1 MKVTSEMNTLY
12 NIGKYALFLGKVFK
26 KPQKTR
32 IFIYNVFFEIE
43 KLGINSI
50 AIVFIISVFMGAV
63 ITLQTA
69 YNIEL
74 SFVPLYLVGLGTRDS
89 MFLEFSS
96 TIVGL
101 ILAGKVGANIA
112 SEIGS
117 MKIREQ
123 IEALDMMGVNS
134 ETHLVLPKIIAALFS
149 FPLLTL
155 FSMFIGILGGYLAV
169 LLTNA
174 IPIDEFVYGL
184 HYYFIP
190 FYITYSLIKVLIFA
204 FIIATI
210 PAYQGFFVSGGA
222 LEVGRASTRA
232 VVYSSVL
239 ILFFNVVLTQI
250 LLS

>member
-1 MKVTSEMNTLY
+1 
-12 NIGKYALFLGKVFK
+12 VFK
-26 KPQKTR
+26 RPQKWR
-32 IFIYNVFFEIE
+32 IFINDVFSEIE

-89 MFLEFSS
+89 MILEFSS
-96 TIVGL
+96 TIVAL

-134 ETHLVLPKIIAALFS
+134 ECHLVLPKVIAAIFS
-149 FPLLTL
+149 FPLLSL
-155 FSMFIGILGGYLAV
+155 FSMFIGVAGGYLAV
-169 LLTNA
+169 LFTAA
-174 IPIDEFVYGL
+174 IPIDDFDYGIR
-184 HYYFIP
+184 YYFIP
-190 FYITYSLIKVLIFA
+190 FYVTYSMIKVLLFA
-204 FIIATI
+204 FIISTI
-210 PAYQGFFVSGGA
+210 PAYEGFHVSGGA

-239 ILFFNVVLTQI
+239 ILLFNVILTQI

>member
-1 MKVTSEMNTLY
+1 MEIFY
-12 NIGKYALFLGKVFK
+12 HIGKYLVFLKKVFK
-26 KPQKTR
+26 QPQKR
-32 IFIYNVFFEIE
+32 NIFIQNIFFEIE
-43 KLGINSI
+43 KLGINSVI
-50 AIVFIISVFMGAV
+50 IVFIISVFMGAV

-69 YNIEL
+69 YNIEV

-96 TIVGL
+96 TIVAL

-112 SEIGS
+112 SEIGT

-134 ETHLVLPKIIAALFS
+134 ESYLVLPKIIASVFT

-155 FSMFIGILGGYLAV
+155 FSMFVGIFGGYLAV
-169 LLTNA
+169 YFTNA
-174 IPIDEFVYGL
+174 IPLDDFVYGI

-190 FYITYSLIKVLIFA
+190 FYITYSLIKMAIFA
-204 FIIATI
+204 FIIATV
-210 PAYQGFFVSGGA
+210 PAYQAYFIRGGA
-222 LEVGRASTRA
+222 LEVGKANTKA
-232 VVYSSVL
+232 VVYSSIL
-239 ILFFNVVLTQI
+239 ILFFNVIITQI

>member
-1 MKVTSEMNTLY
+1 MSTLLQ
-12 NIGKYALFLGKVFK
+12 IGRYVYFMFKVFK
-26 KPQKTR
+26 RPQRLR
-32 IFIYNVFFEIE
+32 IFFGNIFFEVE

-50 AIVFIISVFMGAV
+50 IIVFIISVFMGAV

-112 SEIGS
+112 SEIGT

-123 IEALDMMGVNS
+123 IEALEIMGVNAES
-134 ETHLVLPKIIAALFS
+134 HLVLPKIVAVIFT
-149 FPLLTL
+149 FPLLAL
-155 FSMFIGILGGYLAV
+155 FSMFVGIFGGYMAV
-169 LLTNA
+169 ILTNA
-174 IPIDEFVYGL
+174 VPVDDFLYGV

-190 FYITYSLIKVLIFA
+190 FYITYSLIKMVIFA

-210 PAYQGFFVSGGA
+210 PAFHAFNVKGGA
-222 LEVGRASTRA
+222 LEVGKASTKG
-232 VVYSSVL
+232 VVYSSIM
-239 ILFFNVVLTQI
+239 ILFVDVVLTQMLI
-250 LLS
+250 S

>member
-1 MKVTSEMNTLY
+1 MK
-12 NIGKYALFLGKVFK
+12 KVFK
-26 KPQKTR
+26 RPQKTKV
-32 IFIYNVFFEIE
+32 FIGNLFFEIE

-50 AIVFIISVFMGAV
+50 IIVFIISIFMGAV
-63 ITLQTA
+63 IALQTA
-69 YNIEL
+69 YNLEMPLI
-74 SFVPLYLVGLGTRDS
+74 PLYVVGLSTRDM

-96 TIVGL
+96 TIIAL

-112 SEIGS
+112 SEIGT

-134 ETHLVLPKIIAALFS
+134 ESYLVFPKILASVIT

-155 FSMFIGILGGYLAV
+155 FSMFVGIWGGYLAIYF
-169 LLTNA
+169 TDA
-174 IPIDEFVYGL
+174 IPIDNYIYGT

-190 FYITYSLIKVLIFA
+190 FYITYSIIKMVVFA
-204 FIIATI
+204 VIISTI
-210 PAYQGFFVSGGA
+210 PAYQAYYVRGGA
-222 LEVGRASTRA
+222 LEIGVASTKG
-232 VVYSSVL
+232 VVYSSIL

>member
-1 MKVTSEMNTLY
+1 MKTLFHLGRY
-12 NIGKYALFLGKVFK
+12 ILFLGKVFK
-26 KPQKTR
+26 RPQKTR
-32 IFIYNVFFEIE
+32 IFVNSIFFEIE

-50 AIVFIISVFMGAV
+50 IIVFIISVFMGAV

-69 YNIEL
+69 YNIEMAY
-74 SFVPLYLVGLGTRDS
+74 VPLYLVGLGTRDS

-96 TIVGL
+96 TIVAL

-112 SEIGS
+112 SEIGT

-134 ETHLVLPKIIAALFS
+134 ESHLVLPKIIAAVFT

-155 FSMFIGILGGYLAV
+155 FSMFIGIYGGYLAV
-169 LLTNA
+169 YFTNA
-174 IPIDEFVYGL
+174 VPIDDFVYGL

-190 FYITYSLIKVLIFA
+190 FYITYSLIKVVIFA

-210 PAYQGFFVSGGA
+210 PAYQAYFIRGGA
-222 LEVGRASTRA
+222 LEIGKASTKA
-232 VVYSSVL
+232 VVYSSIL
-239 ILFFNVVLTQI
+239 ILFFNVVITQV

>member
-1 MKVTSEMNTLY
+1 MGALYHIGHYVYFMAKVL
-12 NIGKYALFLGKVFK
+12 KR
-26 KPQKTR
+26 PQKAR
-32 IFIYNVFFEIE
+32 VFVKNIFFEVE

-50 AIVFIISVFMGAV
+50 IIVFIISVFMGAV

-112 SEIGS
+112 SEIGT

-123 IEALDMMGVNS
+123 IEALEIMGVNS
-134 ETHLVLPKIIAALFS
+134 ESHLVLPKIIAVLFS
-149 FPLLTL
+149 FPLLCL
-155 FSMFIGILGGYLAV
+155 FSMFVGILGGYLAV
-169 LLTNA
+169 VFTGA
-174 IPIDEFVYGL
+174 VPVDDFIYGI

-190 FYITYSLIKVLIFA
+190 FYITYSLIKMVLFA
-204 FIIATI
+204 FIIATV
-210 PAYQGFFVSGGA
+210 PAYHAYYVRGGS
-222 LEVGRASTRA
+222 LEVGKASTKG
-232 VVYSSVL
+232 VVYSSIL
-239 ILFFNVVLTQI
+239 ILFVDVVLTQI
-250 LLS
+250 LIS

>member
-1 MKVTSEMNTLY
+1 MNTFY
-12 NIGKYALFLGKVFK
+12 HIGRYLLFMKKVFK
-26 KPQKTR
+26 RPQKSS
-32 IFIYNVFFEIE
+32 IFLNNVFFEIE

-50 AIVFIISVFMGAV
+50 MIVLIISVFMGAV

-96 TIVGL
+96 TIVAL

-112 SEIGS
+112 SEIGT
-117 MKIREQ
+117 MKIHEQ
-123 IEALDMMGVNS
+123 IEALNMMGVNS
-134 ETHLVLPKIIAALFS
+134 ESHLVLPKIIAAVLT

-169 LLTNA
+169 YFTNA
-174 IPIDEFVYGL
+174 VPIDDFVYGL

-190 FYITYSLIKVLIFA
+190 FYITYSLIKVVIFA

-210 PAYQGFFVSGGA
+210 PAYHAYYVQGGA
-222 LEVGRASTRA
+222 LEVGKASTKG
-232 VVYSSVL
+232 VVYSSIL
-239 ILFFNVVLTQI
+239 ILFFNVVITQI

>member
-1 MKVTSEMNTLY
+1 MKMLFH
-12 NIGKYALFLGKVFK
+12 IGRYVLFMKKVFK
-26 KPQKTR
+26 RPQKTN
-32 IFIYNVFFEIE
+32 IFINDIFFEIE

-50 AIVFIISVFMGAV
+50 VIVFIISVFMGAV

-74 SFVPLYLVGLGTRDS
+74 GYVPLYLVGLGTRDS

-96 TIVGL
+96 TIVAL

-112 SEIGS
+112 SEIGT

-134 ETHLVLPKIIAALFS
+134 ESHLVLPKVIAAVFT

-155 FSMFIGILGGYLAV
+155 FSMFVGIYGGYLAV
-169 LLTNA
+169 YFTNA
-174 IPIDEFVYGL
+174 VPLDDFVYGL

-190 FYITYSLIKVLIFA
+190 FYITYSLIKVVIFA
-204 FIIATI
+204 FIIATV
-210 PAYQGFFVSGGA
+210 PAYQAYFIRGGA
-222 LEVGRASTRA
+222 LEIGKASTKA
-232 VVYSSVL
+232 VVYSSIL
-239 ILFFNVVLTQI
+239 ILFFNVVITQI

>member
-1 MKVTSEMNTLY
+1 MK
-12 NIGKYALFLGKVFK
+12 KVFK
-26 KPQKTR
+26 RPQKSS
-32 IFIYNVFFEIE
+32 IFLNNVFFEIE

-50 AIVFIISVFMGAV
+50 MIVLIISVFMGAV

-96 TIVGL
+96 TIVAL

-112 SEIGS
+112 SEIGT
-117 MKIREQ
+117 MKIHEQ
-123 IEALDMMGVNS
+123 IEALNMMGVNS
-134 ETHLVLPKIIAALFS
+134 ESHLVLPKIIAAVLT

-155 FSMFIGILGGYLAV
+155 FSMFIGILGGYMAV
-169 LLTNA
+169 YFTNA
-174 IPIDEFVYGL
+174 VPIDDFVYGL

-190 FYITYSLIKVLIFA
+190 FYITYSLIKVVIFA

-210 PAYQGFFVSGGA
+210 PAYHAYYVQGGA
-222 LEVGRASTRA
+222 LEVGKASTKG
-232 VVYSSVL
+232 VVYSSIL
-239 ILFFNVVLTQI
+239 ILFFNVVITQI

>member
-1 MKVTSEMNTLY
+1 MK
-12 NIGKYALFLGKVFK
+12 KVLK
-26 KPQKTR
+26 RPQKSS
-32 IFIYNVFFEIE
+32 IFINNIFFEIE

-50 AIVFIISVFMGAV
+50 MIVLIISVFMGAV

-96 TIVGL
+96 TIVAL
-101 ILAGKVGANIA
+101 ILAGKVGASIA
-112 SEIGS
+112 SEIGT
-117 MKIREQ
+117 MKIHEQ
-123 IEALDMMGVNS
+123 IEALNMMGVNS
-134 ETHLVLPKIIAALFS
+134 ESHLVLPKIIAAVLT

-169 LLTNA
+169 YFTNA
-174 IPIDEFVYGL
+174 VPIDDFVYGL

-190 FYITYSLIKVLIFA
+190 FYITYSLIKVVIFA

-210 PAYQGFFVSGGA
+210 PAYHAYYVQGGA
-222 LEVGRASTRA
+222 LEVGKASTKG
-232 VVYSSVL
+232 VVYSSIL
-239 ILFFNVVLTQI
+239 ILFFNVVITQI

>member
-1 MKVTSEMNTLY
+1 MEFFY
-12 NIGKYALFLGKVFK
+12 HIGKYLVFLRKVFK
-26 KPQKTR
+26 RPQKR
-32 IFIYNVFFEIE
+32 NIFIQNIFFEIE
-43 KLGINSI
+43 KLGINSVV
-50 AIVFIISVFMGAV
+50 IVFIISIFMGAV

-69 YNIEL
+69 YNIEV

-96 TIVGL
+96 TIVAL

-112 SEIGS
+112 SEIGT

-134 ETHLVLPKIIAALFS
+134 ESYLVLPKIIASVFT

-155 FSMFIGILGGYLAV
+155 FSMFVGIFGGYLAV
-169 LLTNA
+169 YFTNA
-174 IPIDEFVYGL
+174 IPLDDFVYGI

-190 FYITYSLIKVLIFA
+190 FYITYSLIKMAIFA
-204 FIIATI
+204 FIIATV
-210 PAYQGFFVSGGA
+210 PAYQAYFIRGGA
-222 LEVGRASTRA
+222 LEVGKANTKA
-232 VVYSSVL
+232 VVYSSIL
-239 ILFFNVVLTQI
+239 ILFFNVIITQI

>member
-1 MKVTSEMNTLY
+1 MIFFY
-12 NIGKYALFLGKVFK
+12 HIGKYILFMRKIIK
-26 KPQKTR
+26 KPQKTN
-32 IFIYNVFFEIE
+32 IFINDFFFEIE
-43 KLGINSI
+43 KIGINSI
-50 AIVFIISVFMGAV
+50 VIVFIISIFMGAV

-69 YNIEL
+69 YNIEQA
-74 SFVPLYLVGLGTRDS
+74 FIPLYLVGLGTRDS

-112 SEIGS
+112 SEIGT

-134 ETHLVLPKIIAALFS
+134 ESHLVFPKVLAAIIT

-155 FSMFIGILGGYLAV
+155 FSMFVGIFGGYLAV
-169 LLTNA
+169 YLTNA
-174 IPIDEFVYGL
+174 IPVDDFIYGI

-190 FYITYSLIKVLIFA
+190 FYITYSVIKSIIFG
-204 FIIATI
+204 III
-210 PAYQGFFVSGGA
+210 SSVSAYQSYYISGGA
-222 LEVGRASTRA
+222 LEVGKASTKA
-232 VVYSSVL
+232 VVYSSIL
-239 ILFFNVVLTQI
+239 ILFFNVILTQI

>member
-1 MKVTSEMNTLY
+1 MK
-12 NIGKYALFLGKVFK
+12 KVFK
-26 KPQKTR
+26 RPQKSS
-32 IFIYNVFFEIE
+32 IFLNNVFFEIE

-50 AIVFIISVFMGAV
+50 MIVLIISVFMGAV

-96 TIVGL
+96 TIVAL

-112 SEIGS
+112 SEIGT
-117 MKIREQ
+117 MKIHEQ
-123 IEALDMMGVNS
+123 IEALNMMGVNS
-134 ETHLVLPKIIAALFS
+134 ESHLVLPKIIAAVLT

-169 LLTNA
+169 YFTNA
-174 IPIDEFVYGL
+174 VPIDDFVYGL

-190 FYITYSLIKVLIFA
+190 FYITYSLIKVVIFA

-210 PAYQGFFVSGGA
+210 PAYHAYYVQGGA
-222 LEVGRASTRA
+222 LEVGKASTKG
-232 VVYSSVL
+232 VVYSSILV
-239 ILFFNVVLTQI
+239 LFFNVVITQI

>member
-1 MKVTSEMNTLY
+1 MNTLY
-12 NIGKYALFLGKVFK
+12 HIGKYLLFLTKVFK
-26 KPQKTR
+26 RPQKR
-32 IFIYNVFFEIE
+32 NIFIQNIFFEIE

-50 AIVFIISVFMGAV
+50 VIVFIISVFMGAV

-96 TIVGL
+96 TIVAL

-112 SEIGS
+112 SEIGT

-134 ETHLVLPKIIAALFS
+134 ESYLVLPKIIAAVFT

-155 FSMFIGILGGYLAV
+155 FSMFIGIFGGYLAV
-169 LLTNA
+169 YFTDA
-174 IPIDEFVYGL
+174 IPIDDFVYGL

-190 FYITYSLIKVLIFA
+190 FYITYSLIKVIIFA

-210 PAYQGFFVSGGA
+210 PAYQAYFIRGGA
-222 LEVGRASTRA
+222 LEVGKASTKA
-232 VVYSSVL
+232 VVYSSIL
-239 ILFFNVVLTQI
+239 ILFFNVVITQI

>member
-1 MKVTSEMNTLY
+1 MKTFY
-12 NIGKYALFLGKVFK
+12 HIGRYILFIRNVFK
-26 KPQKTR
+26 RPQKTN
-32 IFIYNVFFEIE
+32 IFLNNIFFEIE

-50 AIVFIISVFMGAV
+50 VIVLIISIFMGAT

-96 TIVGL
+96 TIVAL

-112 SEIGS
+112 SEIGT
-117 MKIREQ
+117 MKIHEQ
-123 IEALDMMGVNS
+123 IEALNMMGVNS
-134 ETHLVLPKIIAALFS
+134 ESHLVLPKIIAAVLT

-169 LLTNA
+169 YFTNA
-174 IPIDEFVYGL
+174 VPIDDFVYGL

-190 FYITYSLIKVLIFA
+190 FYITYSLIKVVIFA

-210 PAYQGFFVSGGA
+210 PAYHAYYVQGGA
-222 LEVGRASTRA
+222 LEVGKASTKG
-232 VVYSSVL
+232 VVYSSIL
-239 ILFFNVVLTQI
+239 ILFFNVVITQI

>member
-1 MKVTSEMNTLY
+1 MDFFY
-12 NIGKYALFLGKVFK
+12 HIGKYILFLKKVFK
-26 KPQKTR
+26 RPQKR
-32 IFIYNVFFEIE
+32 KIFIQNVFFEIE

-50 AIVFIISVFMGAV
+50 IIVFIISIFMGAV

-69 YNIEL
+69 YNIEV

-96 TIVGL
+96 TIVAL

-112 SEIGS
+112 SEIGT

-134 ETHLVLPKIIAALFS
+134 ESYLVLPKIIAAVFS

-155 FSMFIGILGGYLAV
+155 FSMFVGIFGGYLAV
-169 LLTNA
+169 YFTNA
-174 IPIDEFVYGL
+174 IPIDDFVYGL

-190 FYITYSLIKVLIFA
+190 FYITYSVIKVTIFA

-210 PAYQGFFVSGGA
+210 PAYQAYFIRGGA
-222 LEVGRASTRA
+222 LEVGKASTKA
-232 VVYSSVL
+232 VVYSSIL
-239 ILFFNVVLTQI
+239 ILFFNVIITQI

>member
-1 MKVTSEMNTLY
+1 M
-12 NIGKYALFLGKVFK
+12 GKVFK
-26 KPQKTR
+26 RPQKTK
-32 IFIYNVFFEIE
+32 IFVNSIFFEIE

-50 AIVFIISVFMGAV
+50 IIVFIISVFMGAV

-69 YNIEL
+69 YNIEAAY
-74 SFVPLYLVGLGTRDS
+74 VPLYLVGLGTRDS

-96 TIVGL
+96 TIVAL

-112 SEIGS
+112 SEIGT

-134 ETHLVLPKIIAALFS
+134 ESHLVLPKLIAAVFT

-155 FSMFIGILGGYLAV
+155 FSMFIGIFGGYLAV
-169 LLTNA
+169 YFTNA
-174 IPIDEFVYGL
+174 VPLDDFVYGL

-190 FYITYSLIKVLIFA
+190 FYITYSLIKVVIFA
-204 FIIATI
+204 IIIATI
-210 PAYQGFFVSGGA
+210 PAYQAYFIRGGA
-222 LEVGRASTRA
+222 LEIGKASTKA
-232 VVYSSVL
+232 VVYSSIL

>member
-1 MKVTSEMNTLY
+1 MK
-12 NIGKYALFLGKVFK
+12 KVFK
-26 KPQKTR
+26 RPQKTKV
-32 IFIYNVFFEIE
+32 FIGNLFFEIE

-50 AIVFIISVFMGAV
+50 IIVFIISIFMGAV
-63 ITLQTA
+63 IALQTA
-69 YNIEL
+69 YNLEMPLI
-74 SFVPLYLVGLGTRDS
+74 PLYVVGLSTRDM

-96 TIVGL
+96 TIIAL

-112 SEIGS
+112 SEIGT

-134 ETHLVLPKIIAALFS
+134 ESYLVFPKILASVIT

-155 FSMFIGILGGYLAV
+155 FSMFVGIWGGYLAIYF
-169 LLTNA
+169 TDA
-174 IPIDEFVYGL
+174 IPIDNYIYGT

-190 FYITYSLIKVLIFA
+190 FYITYSIIKMVVFA
-204 FIIATI
+204 VIISTI
-210 PAYQGFFVSGGA
+210 PAYQAYYIRGGA
-222 LEVGRASTRA
+222 LEIGIASTKG
-232 VVYSSVL
+232 VVYSSIL

>member
-1 MKVTSEMNTLY
+1 M
-12 NIGKYALFLGKVFK
+12 GKVFK
-26 KPQKTR
+26 KPQKIK
-32 IFIYNVFFEIE
+32 IFLNDLFFEVE

-50 AIVFIISVFMGAV
+50 VIVFIISVFMGAV

-112 SEIGS
+112 SEIGT

-134 ETHLVLPKIIAALFS
+134 ESHLVLPKIIAAVFT

-155 FSMFIGILGGYLAV
+155 FSMFIGIFGGYLAV
-169 LLTNA
+169 YFTNA
-174 IPIDEFVYGL
+174 VPVDDFVYGI

-190 FYITYSLIKVLIFA
+190 FYITYSLIKVVIFA

-210 PAYQGFFVSGGA
+210 PAYQAYFIKGGA
-222 LEVGRASTRA
+222 LEIGKASTKA
-232 VVYSSVL
+232 VVYSSIL

>member
-1 MKVTSEMNTLY
+1 MNTFY
-12 NIGKYALFLGKVFK
+12 HIGKYLLFMRKVFK
-26 KPQKTR
+26 RPQKR
-32 IFIYNVFFEIE
+32 NIFIQNIFFEIE

-50 AIVFIISVFMGAV
+50 IIVFIISVFMGAV

-96 TIVGL
+96 TIVAL

-112 SEIGS
+112 SEIGT

-134 ETHLVLPKIIAALFS
+134 ESYLVLPKIIAAVFT

-155 FSMFIGILGGYLAV
+155 FSMFIGIFGGYLAV
-169 LLTNA
+169 YFTDA
-174 IPIDEFVYGL
+174 IPIDDFVYGL

-190 FYITYSLIKVLIFA
+190 FYITYSLIKVVIFA

-210 PAYQGFFVSGGA
+210 PAYQAYFIRGGA
-222 LEVGRASTRA
+222 LEVGKASTKA
-232 VVYSSVL
+232 VVYSSIL

>member
-1 MKVTSEMNTLY
+1 M
-12 NIGKYALFLGKVFK
+12 FLKKVFK
-26 KPQKTR
+26 RPQKR
-32 IFIYNVFFEIE
+32 NIFIQNVFFEIE

-50 AIVFIISVFMGAV
+50 IIVFIISIFMGAV

-69 YNIEL
+69 YNIEV

-96 TIVGL
+96 TIVAL

-112 SEIGS
+112 SEIGT

-134 ETHLVLPKIIAALFS
+134 ESYLVLPKIIAAVFT

-155 FSMFIGILGGYLAV
+155 FSMFVGIFGGYLAV
-169 LLTNA
+169 YLTNA
-174 IPIDEFVYGL
+174 IPVDDFVYGL

-190 FYITYSLIKVLIFA
+190 FYITYSVIKVIIFA
-204 FIIATI
+204 FIIATV
-210 PAYQGFFVSGGA
+210 PAYQAYFIRGGA
-222 LEVGRASTRA
+222 LEVGKASTKA
-232 VVYSSVL
+232 VVYSSIL
-239 ILFFNVVLTQI
+239 ILFFNVIITQI

>member
-1 MKVTSEMNTLY
+1 MNTLFH
-12 NIGKYALFLGKVFK
+12 IGKYLLFLQKVFK
-26 KPQKTR
+26 RPQKR
-32 IFIYNVFFEIE
+32 KIFIRNVFYEIE

-50 AIVFIISVFMGAV
+50 AIVFIISIFMGAV

-69 YNIEL
+69 YNIEV

-96 TIVGL
+96 TIVAL
-101 ILAGKVGANIA
+101 ILAGKAGANIA
-112 SEIGS
+112 SEIGT

-134 ETHLVLPKIIAALFS
+134 ESYLVLPKVVGAVFS

-155 FSMFIGILGGYLAV
+155 FSMFIGIFGGYLSV
-169 LLTNA
+169 YFTSA
-174 IPIDEFVYGL
+174 IPVDEFVYGI
-184 HYYFIP
+184 HYSFVP
-190 FYITYSLIKVLIFA
+190 FYITYSVIKIIIFA
-204 FIIATI
+204 FIIATV
-210 PAYQGFFVSGGA
+210 PAYQAYYIRGGA
-222 LEVGRASTRA
+222 LEVGKASTKA

>member
-1 MKVTSEMNTLY
+1 M
-12 NIGKYALFLGKVFK
+12 GKVFK
-26 KPQKTR
+26 RPQKTN
-32 IFIYNVFFEIE
+32 IFVNSIFFEIE

-50 AIVFIISVFMGAV
+50 IIVVIISVFMGAV

-69 YNIEL
+69 YNIEAAY
-74 SFVPLYLVGLGTRDS
+74 VPLYLVGLGTRDS

-96 TIVGL
+96 TIVAL

-112 SEIGS
+112 SEIGT

-134 ETHLVLPKIIAALFS
+134 ESHLVLPKLIAAVFT

-155 FSMFIGILGGYLAV
+155 FSMFIGIFGGYLAV
-169 LLTNA
+169 YFTNA
-174 IPIDEFVYGL
+174 VPLDDFVYGL

-190 FYITYSLIKVLIFA
+190 FYITYSLIKVVVFA
-204 FIIATI
+204 VIISTV
-210 PAYQGFFVSGGA
+210 PAYQAYYIRGGA
-222 LEVGRASTRA
+222 LEIGKASTKA
-232 VVYSSVL
+232 VVYSSIL
-239 ILFFNVVLTQI
+239 ILFFNVVITQI

>member
-1 MKVTSEMNTLY
+1 MDFFY
-12 NIGKYALFLGKVFK
+12 HIGKYILFLKKVFK
-26 KPQKTR
+26 RPQKR
-32 IFIYNVFFEIE
+32 NIFIQNIFFEIE

-50 AIVFIISVFMGAV
+50 IIVFIISIFMGAV

-69 YNIEL
+69 YNIEV

-96 TIVGL
+96 TIVAL

-112 SEIGS
+112 SEIGT

-134 ETHLVLPKIIAALFS
+134 ESYLVLPKIIAAVFT

-155 FSMFIGILGGYLAV
+155 FSMFIGIFGGYLAV
-169 LLTNA
+169 YFTNA
-174 IPIDEFVYGL
+174 IPVDDFVYGL

-190 FYITYSLIKVLIFA
+190 FYITYSVIKVIIFA

-210 PAYQGFFVSGGA
+210 PAYQAYFIRGGA
-222 LEVGRASTRA
+222 LEVGKASTKA
-232 VVYSSVL
+232 VVYSSIL
-239 ILFFNVVLTQI
+239 ILFFNVIITQI